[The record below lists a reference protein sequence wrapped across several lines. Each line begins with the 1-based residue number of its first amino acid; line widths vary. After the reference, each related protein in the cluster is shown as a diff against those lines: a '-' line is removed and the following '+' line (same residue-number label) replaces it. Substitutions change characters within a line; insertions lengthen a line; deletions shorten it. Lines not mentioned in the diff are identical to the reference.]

1 MKRSSRIFTAAFA
14 TAAALRRLFIKGD
27 FTPYLYYCKSTVCNA
42 IILALLLLFAIA
54 CNAPGYRQA
63 SDENFNALLAESK
76 RHVQHYPDSSL
87 TILREL
93 LPQQQGEEKTANRGH
108 VLNLTGVAYDTK
120 GMYDSAAYYLY
131 EASRLAEK
139 IQDDSLL
146 MSVYTNLGILQ
157 FALKN
162 ADEAVNYYWQ
172 GLAIAETMKDSVA
185 IANQLNNI
193 GNAYMTVK
201 NDFEAA
207 IPYFEQCVEIA
218 QKAGY
223 SVGVKVAGINLSMMY
238 NETGQPD
245 KAMQEAQKIT
255 GMYGPNIYA
264 DFTVAQAYQQ
274 KGNYAKA
281 LELYRELLEKP
292 LNSKEFELAILKDMA
307 SACQSL
313 NDLNNAVNY
322 LEQYHA
328 QKDSM
333 HNIQLEKEIYDLKI
347 EYETEKK
354 EMQITTLQEEKR
366 LMVWLGIAGGAVLLL
381 ALAAFFFLWRWTVQ
395 KKRLAEQQIKQ
406 LEQEKQLIATQAVL
420 DGEVQER
427 IRLARDLHDSLGS
440 ILAAAKYN
448 LLGIKQISML
458 GEDEQACYGKTLSLL
473 DDSMNEMRRVAHHLM
488 PESLGSVGLK
498 QSITDFCNS
507 VPIVKFSYYG
517 DDTHLNTN
525 LEIMVYRILHELV
538 TNGMKHAKAEHILV
552 QIVRDADKIYLTVQ
566 DDGCG
571 FDTSTEPK
579 GMGLRNIQ
587 ARVTANGGE
596 LLIDSKPGKGTE
608 VNIELRVES

>member
-1 MKRSSRIFTAAFA
+1 MKQLILYIF
-14 TAAALRRLFIKGD
+14 
-27 FTPYLYYCKSTVCNA
+27 
-42 IILALLLLFAIA
+42 LLFAVA
-54 CNAPGYRQA
+54 CNTPGHRQA
-63 SDENFNALLAESK
+63 SDADFETLIAQCKKYINNYP
-76 RHVQHYPDSSL
+76 HYPDSAL
-87 TILREL
+87 MILREL
-93 LPQQQGEEKTANRGH
+93 LPRQQGEDKMSNRGW
-108 VLNLTGVAYDTK
+108 VLNLTGTAYEMS
-120 GMYDSAAYYLY
+120 GQYDSAAHYLY
-131 EASRLAEK
+131 EASRLAGD
-139 IQDDSLL
+139 IRNDSLQ

-162 ADEAVNYYWQ
+162 ADEAVNYYRQ

-292 LNSKEFELAILKDMA
+292 LNSKEFELVILKDMA

-395 KKRLAEQQIKQ
+395 KKRLAESQRELAEQEKQFAEQQIKQ

-458 GEDEQACYGKTLSLL
+458 GEDEQACYGKTVSLL
-473 DDSMNEMRRVAHHLM
+473 DDSISEMRRVAHHLM

-552 QIVRDADKIYLTVQ
+552 QIVRDADTIYLTVQ

-587 ARVTANGGE
+587 ARVTAIGGE

-608 VNIELRVES
+608 VNIELRVESEKMV